1 MSKSWR
7 PYTLSAFPG
16 VDTVMDGANT
26 VGSTLSTLLDTLSGI
41 LNVLSEIAGF
51 MSDEMYLATVAVN
64 KAIQELIDQ
73 ISNLLNTGLYFYV
86 DKGPF
91 FTGTDPDGLHGFIR
105 RWKASFE
112 DEGDSGRPQFVSGIR
127 VSALLFVVGSNGL
140 PDFQPLLDLLAKL
153 FGLPSLQW
161 SGTTYGTDIAERIEA
176 SMGTPPDWEA
186 LRLGEV
192 LPPFARL
199 AEKLQKV
206 AALIKVSDDMAN
218 MIKGLA
224 DIIESKAKL
233 LSDLAKEVEAVQ
245 EDINALVNSDG
256 LYVLHLEGDS
266 ISDIIQ
272 QAENATDAPPWDL
285 EAWVAGTCLLGATG
299 DFSPVIELLGG

>member
-1 MSKSWR
+1 MPSWR
-7 PYTLSAFPG
+7 PYTLSAIPG
-16 VDTVMDGANT
+16 VDTAMSAVNT
-26 VGSTLSTLLDTLSGI
+26 VGSTLSTLLNTLSGI
-41 LNVLSEIAGF
+41 LNVLSTISAF
-51 MSDEMYLATVAVN
+51 MSDEMYLATIALKN
-64 KAIQELIDQ
+64 AIQELIDQ

-86 DKGPF
+86 DKGPL
-91 FTGTDPDGLHGFIR
+91 FTGEDPDGLHGFIR

-112 DEGDSGRPQFVSGIR
+112 DEGDSARPQFTAGIR

-161 SGTTYGTDIAERIEA
+161 SGTTHEADIPERIEA

-186 LRLGEV
+186 LRLGKV

-206 AALIKVSDDMAN
+206 AGLITVSYDYAHMLKA
-218 MIKGLA
+218 LA
-224 DIIESKAKL
+224 DIIEQKAEL
-233 LSDLAKEVEAVQ
+233 LSNLSNEIEAVQ
-245 EDINALVNSDG
+245 NDINALVNSDG

-272 QAENATDAPPWDL
+272 QAEEATEVPPWDL
-285 EAWVAGTCLLGATG
+285 ESWVAGTCLLGATG